1 MKHLIIL
8 LIIFTGIM
16 SNANA
21 QNGSLK
27 VGDKAPE
34 FTATADNG
42 SKWDLKS
49 HIGEK
54 NIVVYFYPAAMT
66 GGCTRQACAYR
77 DMHSEIESA
86 DALVVG
92 ISGDNLESLKLFKKA
107 EDLNF
112 PLLSDEKGEIAKKY
126 GVPVRDGG
134 KITREIDGVS
144 YDLEREISASRW
156 TFIINKQGEIAY
168 VNQQVDAA
176 NDAVE
181 VLLFVKNNL

>member
-1 MKHLIIL
+1 
-8 LIIFTGIM
+8 
-16 SNANA
+16 
-21 QNGSLK
+21 
-27 VGDKAPE
+27 
-34 FTATADNG
+34 
-42 SKWDLKS
+42 
-49 HIGEK
+49 
-54 NIVVYFYPAAMT
+54 
-66 GGCTRQACAYR
+66 
-77 DMHSEIESA
+77 MHSEIESA